1 MNKAA
6 APQHIEK
13 IRFKSSHFGATLI
26 ILIFS
31 RYSQGVAEPW
41 RNRLPQ
47 ACPLWHYKMCLFD
60 TSRASGQGR
69 LAKAPMTMMLT
80 AIGLMSGTSLDG
92 VDVALIETDGR
103 RGKAFGPTGYRAYT
117 DTERGLLRQALTEAV
132 HLPQRDARPGIL
144 REAERAVT
152 IAHAE
157 AVAAFTAQNHLS
169 REDVDIVGFHGQTVL
184 HRPAQKMTVQIGD
197 AAALAK
203 AIHIPVM
210 HDFRAADVAAG
221 GQGAPFVP
229 VYHRALAQ
237 SLEREGPMV
246 VVNIGGVSNITY
258 IDGADTLIACDTGP
272 GNALLDDYMFRQM
285 GQPLDCERRM
295 AAQGVAD
302 EAWVARALEHRFF
315 ALPPPKSLDR
325 NDFASLALGEMRPAD
340 GAATLTAFT
349 AAAITRIVPLLPK
362 VPLSWIVVGGG
373 ARNLTMVRM
382 LRERLAPATVEAG
395 DALGWSTDAIEAQ
408 AFWFLAARGL
418 KCLPLSYPATTCVP
432 MPMTGRVIAKA

>member
-1 MNKAA
+1 
-6 APQHIEK
+6 
-13 IRFKSSHFGATLI
+13 
-26 ILIFS
+26 
-31 RYSQGVAEPW
+31 
-41 RNRLPQ
+41 
-47 ACPLWHYKMCLFD
+47 
-60 TSRASGQGR
+60 
-69 LAKAPMTMMLT
+69 MTMMLT

-103 RGKAFGPTGYRAYT
+103 RVKAFGPTGYRPYT
-117 DTERGLLRQALTEAV
+117 QNERGLLRQALTEAV
-132 HLPQRDARPGIL
+132 NLPQRDARPGIL
-144 REAERAVT
+144 REAEHAVT
-152 IAHAE
+152 VAHAE
-157 AVAAFTAQNHLS
+157 AVAAFTAQNRLS

-197 AAALAK
+197 ATALAR

-272 GNALLDDYMFRQM
+272 GNALLDDYMYRTM
-285 GQPLDCERRM
+285 SQPFDCDGRL
-295 AAQGVAD
+295 ASQGVAD
-302 EAWVARALEHRFF
+302 QAWVARVLDHPFF

-325 NDFASLALGEMRPAD
+325 NDFAALALREMRPAD

-349 AAAITRIVPLLPK
+349 AAAIARIVPLLPK
-362 VPLSWIVVGGG
+362 VPLNWIVVGGG
-373 ARNLTMVRM
+373 ARNLTMVRV

-408 AFWFLAARGL
+408 AFGFLAARGL
-418 KCLPLSYPATTCVP
+418 KGLPLSYPATTGVP
-432 MPMTGRVIAKA
+432 MPMTGGVIARP